1 MVKALPTFDF
11 HRKLQNFDRVIDI
24 FRDDDGGIPSQQDID
39 VCPDYARLE
48 HLMERRPLLLS
59 SVRELKGGS

>member
-1 MVKALPTFDF
+1 MFDLSPVSLVKD
-11 HRKLQNFDRVIDI
+11 DEEDSDE
-24 FRDDDGGIPSQQDID
+24 DDDMDFEGKD
-39 VCPDYARLE
+39 VELRLARLE